1 MSSFDKYRVHEL
13 AKDFGMTSK
22 AITEI
27 LTKYA
32 TTPKNH
38 MQVLEDQELS
48 LVFEYLTQQNQCAT
62 MEDLFKVPEA
72 KPAPSKPEPQPEQAQ
87 SAQPQQSQARPQ
99 QPQQQP
105 QKPQP
110 PQAAQVQPQPQA
122 QSQQAK
128 EQKPHVPRQVPEKRV
143 IDTRGGGNVN
153 LGKYDERFDR
163 LAGAH
168 GGDNVKRGKEKFQ
181 NKQKQRQQQ
190 AAASAK
196 RRAEERERMQKLQF
210 EIAKKAQLKV
220 QIPDTIGVGELASRM
235 KKTGAEVVRALIKNG
250 VMASLSDIIDYDT
263 AALVAMELGCKA
275 S

>member
-1 MSSFDKYRVHEL
+1 
-13 AKDFGMTSK
+13 
-22 AITEI
+22 
-27 LTKYA
+27 
-32 TTPKNH
+32 

-48 LVFEYLTQQNQCAT
+48 LVFEYLTQQNQCAS
-62 MEDLFKVPEA
+62 MEDLFKVPETPKPAPKKAEPAAQQAQAQQAAPQQERQQQA
-72 KPAPSKPEPQPEQAQ
+72 KPAQ
-87 SAQPQQSQARPQ
+87 
-99 QPQQQP
+99 
-105 QKPQP
+105 
-110 PQAAQVQPQPQA
+110 QPQPQA
-122 QSQQAK
+122 QQPQPAPAK

-168 GGDNVKRGKEKFQ
+168 AGENVKRGKEKFQ

-220 QIPDTIGVGELASRM
+220 QILTPSAWASCLQDERRR
-235 KKTGAEVVRALIKNG
+235 AEVVRALIKNG
-250 VMASLSDIIDYDT
+250 VMASLWTSST
-263 AALVAMELGCKA
+263 TTPPPLWRWSSAARSSARSSSPSRSA

>member
-1 MSSFDKYRVHEL
+1 MHHPELTVYVEIRDYAAYVH
-13 AKDFGMTSK
+13 
-22 AITEI
+22 
-27 LTKYA
+27 
-32 TTPKNH
+32 
-38 MQVLEDQELS
+38 
-48 LVFEYLTQQNQCAT
+48 
-62 MEDLFKVPEA
+62 
-72 KPAPSKPEPQPEQAQ
+72 
-87 SAQPQQSQARPQ
+87 AQPQPAP
-99 QPQQQP
+99 
-105 QKPQP
+105 
-110 PQAAQVQPQPQA
+110 
-122 QSQQAK
+122 AK

-168 GGDNVKRGKEKFQ
+168 AGENVKRGKEKFQ

-220 QIPDTIGVGELASRM
+220 QIPDAIGVGELASRM

-263 AALVAMELGCKA
+263 AALVAMELGCKVEREVVVTVEERLIDDSEDKPEDLVPRA
-275 S
+275 RSWSSWARRPRQDQPARLYPQGQRGRGRGRRHHPAHRRLHRQCQGQPRHLPRHAGP